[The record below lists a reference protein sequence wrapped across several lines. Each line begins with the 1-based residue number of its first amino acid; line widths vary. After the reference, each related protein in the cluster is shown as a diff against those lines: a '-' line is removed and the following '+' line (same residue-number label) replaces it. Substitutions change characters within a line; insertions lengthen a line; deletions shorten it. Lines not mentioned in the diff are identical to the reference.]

1 MPLYDF
7 QCSCGLSFQKK
18 RLVSQ
23 SKDPAPCP
31 SCKSSA
37 QRVVPDGVGVVMGYE
52 ATSIQPQNT
61 GVLSFDADIDRVIGS
76 SSKLGWQAQS
86 TREGEKEEVLRLNP
100 DASKVDITANLDRS
114 WGVLP
119 KNYRVIRQNAARL
132 NNAAIKHI
140 RDSRDK
146 G

>member
-18 RLVSQ
+18 RQASQ
-23 SKDPAPCP
+23 AKDPAPCP
-31 SCKSSA
+31 YCKTPAS
-37 QRVVPDGVGVVMGYE
+37 RVVPDSVGVVMGYE
-52 ATSIQPQNT
+52 ATTIQPQNT

-76 SSKLGWQAQS
+76 SAKLGWQAQS
-86 TREGEKEEVLRLNP
+86 TREGEKDEVLRVNP
-100 DASKVDITANLDRS
+100 DAEREDITANLDKS

-119 KNYRVIRQNAARL
+119 KDYRVIRKNAERL

-140 RDSRDK
+140 RNSR